1 WHAGRELAERTALR
15 FPPASTV
22 LTLTGPPAAVQAL
35 AAASGLPPGVERLGP
50 VPVVEPVGRGRRA
63 VPAPADAPG
72 EPSVRLLLR
81 SSVADGDRLAAAVRA
96 GVSVRSA
103 RKDVGSVKVQRDP
116 LELV

>member
-1 WHAGRELAERTALR
+1 
-15 FPPASTV
+15 
-22 LTLTGPPAAVQAL
+22 
-35 AAASGLPPGVERLGP
+35 
-50 VPVVEPVGRGRRA
+50 
-63 VPAPADAPG
+63 
-72 EPSVRLLLR
+72 LLLR